1 MDHSTSVS
9 TETNEQNLTP
19 GEQRILAVL
28 DQRMDRVDQR
38 MDRVDQQLKELTR
51 KVELEAAES
60 KTRDRSLSY
69 ELQHLR
75 GAVQQQDL
83 NLRDT
88 LHKEMNTLRN
98 ELWERL
104 DQHDT
109 RMKVLERTVEQ
120 NCEAIGENSK
130 ALVTVQQDLRK
141 LTATV
146 EALVEVSPRQAPV
159 EQRPT
164 S

>member
-9 TETNEQNLTP
+9 TGTNEQNLTP
-19 GEQRILAVL
+19 GEQRLLTVL
-28 DQRMDRVDQR
+28 NQRL
-38 MDRVDQQLKELTR
+38 DRVDQQFKDLTR

-98 ELWERL
+98 ELCEHL
-104 DQHDT
+104 DQHHT
-109 RMKVLERTVEQ
+109 RLRVLERTVEQ

-130 ALVTVQQDLRK
+130 ALLTMQADIRK

-146 EALVEVSPRQAPV
+146 EALVEVSPHKASL

>member
-1 MDHSTSVS
+1 MDHSTSVF

-19 GEQRILAVL
+19 GEQRILAL
-28 DQRMDRVDQR
+28 LEQGQQRTE
-38 MDRVDQQLKELTR
+38 QQFKDLTH
-51 KVELEAAES
+51 KVEQEAAES

-98 ELWERL
+98 ELGERL

-109 RMKVLERTVEQ
+109 RLKVMERTVEQ

-130 ALVTVQQDLRK
+130 ALLAMRQDIRK

-146 EALVEVSPRQAPV
+146 EALVEVSPLKAPV
-159 EQRPT
+159 EQRST